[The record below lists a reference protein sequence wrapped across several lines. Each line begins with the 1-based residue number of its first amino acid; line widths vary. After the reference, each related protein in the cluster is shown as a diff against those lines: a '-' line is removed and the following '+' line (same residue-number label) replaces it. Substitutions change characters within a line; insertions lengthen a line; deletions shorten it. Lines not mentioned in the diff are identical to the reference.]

1 MDERQQQ
8 ELEEER
14 LQRLE
19 WAFQELTDKQVSQE
33 TMQTLMFETGYS
45 IMKKKEI
52 IMSFVKRNTQKKGM
66 L

>member
-33 TMQTLMFETGYS
+33 TMQTLMFETGFS
-45 IMKKKEI
+45 IMKKEAA
-52 IMSFVKRNTQKKGM
+52 
-66 L
+66 